1 MNKELCQLRPMELAD
16 LPMVL
21 EWRNAPHVRA
31 ASLNSAVITEAEHL
45 TWFQCSLSDV
55 SRRNMVFVYDG
66 IPVGVVNLTRIDSA
80 RHQAYWGIY
89 RGNVLKEFK
98 GLGRAMGWIALDK
111 CFQKLSLQTVFA
123 EVLQT
128 NPASLCYHESL
139 GFSATGLPQ
148 AGLVTMSVTAAQW
161 RQVSI
166 EIAGQIFSHE

>member
-21 EWRNAPHVRA
+21 EWRNAPNVRA

-45 TWFQCSLSDV
+45 AWFQCSLLDS
-55 SRRNMVFVYDG
+55 SRRNMVFLYDS
-66 IPVGVVNLTRIDSA
+66 IPAGVVNLSRIDSA
-80 RHQAYWGIY
+80 RQQAYWGIY
-89 RGNVLKEFK
+89 RGSVLRECK

-111 CFQKLSLQTVFA
+111 CFQELSLQTVFA
-123 EVLQT
+123 EVLQA

-148 AGLVTMSVTAAQW
+148 AGLVTMSVTATQW
-161 RQVSI
+161 RQISI
-166 EIAGQIFSHE
+166 EIAGQIFS